1 MPILY
6 VHGVNTR
13 DRDGFL
19 AMEGFLR
26 RYVAPAIAP
35 DPDKVLIDDVFWGDV
50 GVTFAWG
57 GISRPR
63 SRLLGHGAGDV
74 PVSDLQGALTAASFA
89 DALQRVP
96 EPAAPAPASGGLVS
110 GGSPVGVPATAT
122 LRLHRLA
129 PEALSDLL
137 AVTIASAIPP
147 SSEQTRM
154 ILATDQVATDPATA
168 AALAGASTPEDELA
182 LLLDLVRAR
191 TGDPAAGALRGMGA
205 GGFWSGLGDRLKET
219 TGRALGLPAYAVSVA
234 AAELRKP
241 LNELISLFAGD
252 VFVYLY
258 KRGSA
263 GSPGAIPAR
272 LLDKLQAAQANQA
285 SRGGEPLVV
294 LSHSMGGQL
303 VYDAIT
309 HFLPQ
314 TPGLQ
319 GIRIDFW
326 CATASQVGFF
336 EEAKLFLASDT
347 GVAGPALAP
356 FPRAHLGVWWNVWD
370 HNDVLSF
377 TVNGILDGALD
388 EPYDTGLS
396 LASAHG
402 GYLTRPSFFR
412 RLAKRLEA
420 AKAAG
425 WSTP

>member
-1 MPILY
+1 
-6 VHGVNTR
+6 
-13 DRDGFL
+13 
-19 AMEGFLR
+19 
-26 RYVAPAIAP
+26 
-35 DPDKVLIDDVFWGDV
+35 
-50 GVTFAWG
+50 
-57 GISRPR
+57 
-63 SRLLGHGAGDV
+63 
-74 PVSDLQGALTAASFA
+74 
-89 DALQRVP
+89 
-96 EPAAPAPASGGLVS
+96 
-110 GGSPVGVPATAT
+110 
-122 LRLHRLA
+122 
-129 PEALSDLL
+129 
-137 AVTIASAIPP
+137 
-147 SSEQTRM
+147 M
-154 ILATDQVATDPATA
+154 ILAADQVAGDPATA
-168 AALAGASTPEDELA
+168 AALAAASRPEDELA

-191 TGDPAAGALRGMGA
+191 AGDPVAGSLRGMGA

-219 TGRALGLPAYAVSVA
+219 TGRALGVPAYAVSVA

-241 LNELISLFAGD
+241 LNELVSLFAGD
-252 VFVYLY
+252 VFVYLD

-272 LLDKLQAAQANQA
+272 LLDKLEAARANQA

-303 VYDAIT
+303 VYDAVT
-309 HFLPQ
+309 HFLPE

-347 GVAGPALAP
+347 TLEGPTLVP

-377 TVNGILDGALD
+377 TVNGIFDGALD